1 MNQSFTQSIKS
12 KDSNLALYSCTV
24 YLCKF
29 AQILHIVLS
38 CSDKSLSCSNKSV
51 PIWTFCVF
59 NLVQCAIMTLLGKM
73 CEEEKKEFQRKK
85 NSSNSRKQANQQNPS
100 DLPRSLCVRISWCWI
115 RTGARCSSLWIMVTV
130 WASASTYQTPLAVG
144 MCSVSPTSIT
154 VLPLTGLMSTCTRLV
169 TVLSCLPLIVPC
181 EQCSACDCTAC
192 SC

>member
-38 CSDKSLSCSNKSV
+38 CSNKSLSCSNKSV

-73 CEEEKKEFQRKK
+73 CEEEKK
-85 NSSNSRKQANQQNPS
+85 SSRGRRTAATAESKQINKTR
-100 DLPRSLCVRISWCWI
+100 LTCHVH
-115 RTGARCSSLWIMVTV
+115 
-130 WASASTYQTPLAVG
+130 
-144 MCSVSPTSIT
+144 SVSGFPGAGYGRGPGVHRCESWWPSGRQP
-154 VLPLTGLMSTCTRLV
+154 LPIRPHWPLV
-169 TVLSCLPLIVPC
+169 CAQSRQRPSPCCLSLVWCRHA
-181 EQCSACDCTAC
+181 QG
-192 SC
+192 